1 MTRDANNVE
10 NVMKWAVVAMFIL
23 SVVLAAG
30 LSLAGQGGGQSSPWS
45 TVLVFISGMVSTLL
59 VEYLKRRIF
68 KPKLVPVR
76 DSVGK
81 AGFVITTKVPGRRLG
96 LHDARYLRIGITNT
110 ATTIA
115 KDCRVY
121 MTEISE
127 LTDGQETPT
136 PYNETLR
143 LRWAYE
149 GEEGEP
155 HQGIDIPKDVTIYFD
170 VYSSKREVGT
180 ANNDMEEI
188 RVFEFASKSAKSSL
202 QFKDFLQYGKTY
214 RLKML
219 ITAEGANSVPL
230 SLDIIM
236 GNGWDQIS
244 LG

>member
-1 MTRDANNVE
+1 
-10 NVMKWAVVAMFIL
+10 MKWAVAVMFIL
-23 SVVLAAG
+23 SVVLAAA
-30 LSLAGQGGGQSSPWS
+30 LSLAGQAGFQIKGPRMVSNIQSSPWS
-45 TVLVFISGMVSTLL
+45 SVLVFISGMVSTLL
-59 VEYLKRRIF
+59 VEYFKRRIF

-76 DSVGK
+76 NSGK
-81 AGFVITTKVPGRRLG
+81 AGFVITTKVPGNRPG

-110 ATTIA
+110 ERTIA

-127 LTDGQETPT
+127 LTKDRQETPT
-136 PYNETLR
+136 PYKDTLR

-155 HQGIDIPKDVTIYFD
+155 HQGIDIPKDVTVYFD
-170 VYSSKREVGT
+170 VYSSKREVKT
-180 ANNDMEEI
+180 ANNVEEI
-188 RVFEFASKSAKSSL
+188 RVFEFASKSAKSSPM
-202 QFKDFLQYGKTY
+202 FKDFLQYGKTY

-230 SLDIIM
+230 FLDIIM

>member
-1 MTRDANNVE
+1 
-10 NVMKWAVVAMFIL
+10 MKWAVVIMFIL
-23 SVVLAAG
+23 SVVLLAAG
-30 LSLAGQGGGQSSPWS
+30 LSLAGQGGCQSSPWS
-45 TVLVFISGMVSTLL
+45 SVLFFISGMVSTLL

-76 DSVGK
+76 DSGK
-81 AGFVITTKVPGRRLG
+81 AGSVITTKVRGDRPDLY
-96 LHDARYLRIGITNT
+96 HDARYLRIGITNT

-127 LTDGQETPT
+127 LTEDRQETPT
-136 PYNETLR
+136 PYKDTLR

-155 HQGIDIPKDVTIYFD
+155 HQGIDIPKDVTVYFD

-180 ANNDMEEI
+180 ANNVKEI
-188 RVFEFASKSAKSSL
+188 RVFEFASKSAKSSPM
-202 QFKDFLQYGKTY
+202 FKDFLQYGKTY

-230 SLDIIM
+230 PLDIIM
-236 GNGWDQIS
+236 GNGWDQIR